1 MLDSSAN
8 SLHQIQI
15 GIFIF
20 EGVELLDFAG
30 PFEVFSNAGVLYHD
44 LEFEVFSIAQSQGIL
59 RTINGAKVFADKA
72 IESCGTLDLLVIC
85 GGEGTKRFFE
95 NKEEF
100 NALLDLIHR
109 SKRVLSICSG
119 ARILAKA
126 GMLKGKSF
134 CTHKSVY
141 EEILFLEPT
150 AKAMRNKRFAVE
162 GNIVTSAG
170 VSAGIDASLYVLEEM
185 SSPEIAL
192 EVARYMEYARLQ

>member
-1 MLDSSAN
+1 MIRKSEN
-8 SLHQIQI
+8 STQKIQI
-15 GIFIF
+15 GIYIF

-30 PFEVFSNAGVLYHD
+30 PFEVFSNAGILHHD
-44 LEFEVFSIAQSQGIL
+44 LQFEVNSIAQNEGLI
-59 RTINGAKVFADKA
+59 RTYNGAKVLAEKA
-72 IESCGTLDLLVIC
+72 AKNCRMLDLLVIC
-85 GGEGTKRFFE
+85 GGEGTKRLIE
-95 NKEEF
+95 NEEEF
-100 NALLDLIHR
+100 NALIELLHR
-109 SKRVLSICSG
+109 SARVLSICSG

-126 GMLKGKSF
+126 GMLKAKSF

-150 AKAMRNKRFAVE
+150 AKAMGNKRFVVE